1 MSPGSGFARRY
12 SAGEIPQS
20 GGLQHACVRGR
31 ELGDALFL
39 EAPERARQHLGGGP
53 DLRRDEVPGIAKGNG
68 RPDLDLA
75 LRATEEEDGQALLD
89 PTLGEVLE
97 LRRQPARPL
106 CHRGQK
112 RERQLRGVAEQRDE
126 TIPRQ
131 APEPDVLDGQGR
143 RRVRGLPEERGLGE
157 GLSLLH
163 EVEKQFFTGR
173 RGAHELHPAD
183 QDCVHR
189 RRRIPFAK
197 EGFSASGPPH
207 VPRIQDLTACG
218 IVEVR
223 KQGNAGEDGSVE
235 HGAGNL
241 PPTDASVAD
250 TVASLRLPPRD
261 VPVTKPPHPAP
272 RRKDPPMRILLAP
285 LLLATALW
293 FADPAAAVEIPS
305 SRGAPAGFDDVVAR
319 LPPYVPSRRFA
330 PKRKD
335 WRFYIAPYGWLAGV
349 SGDVVT
355 AGETTSIDVPFE
367 EIVDRVQ
374 GGFQLYAE
382 VRWRRLFVAFD
393 GTWATLQD
401 EVPGRLLTTRVDI
414 DQQIYDLRAGY
425 EVLRRSLDGCLDPCQ
440 ERWRRFVVAD
450 LFVGV
455 RYWRTDVTLTFTG
468 PLDRSRDVSTRSE
481 RWDPFVG
488 GRVGWN
494 ITRRFSFGLRGDVG
508 GFGIGDAA
516 QFTWQAQA
524 SFGYNL
530 TPHIALLLGYR
541 WIGYDTVTGSG
552 TEREGQ
558 DLLQQG
564 PVIGVGFSF

>member
-1 MSPGSGFARRY
+1 
-12 SAGEIPQS
+12 
-20 GGLQHACVRGR
+20 
-31 ELGDALFL
+31 
-39 EAPERARQHLGGGP
+39 
-53 DLRRDEVPGIAKGNG
+53 
-68 RPDLDLA
+68 
-75 LRATEEEDGQALLD
+75 
-89 PTLGEVLE
+89 
-97 LRRQPARPL
+97 
-106 CHRGQK
+106 
-112 RERQLRGVAEQRDE
+112 
-126 TIPRQ
+126 
-131 APEPDVLDGQGR
+131 
-143 RRVRGLPEERGLGE
+143 
-157 GLSLLH
+157 
-163 EVEKQFFTGR
+163 
-173 RGAHELHPAD
+173 
-183 QDCVHR
+183 
-189 RRRIPFAK
+189 
-197 EGFSASGPPH
+197 
-207 VPRIQDLTACG
+207 
-218 IVEVR
+218 
-223 KQGNAGEDGSVE
+223 
-235 HGAGNL
+235 
-241 PPTDASVAD
+241 
-250 TVASLRLPPRD
+250 
-261 VPVTKPPHPAP
+261 
-272 RRKDPPMRILLAP
+272 MRILLAP